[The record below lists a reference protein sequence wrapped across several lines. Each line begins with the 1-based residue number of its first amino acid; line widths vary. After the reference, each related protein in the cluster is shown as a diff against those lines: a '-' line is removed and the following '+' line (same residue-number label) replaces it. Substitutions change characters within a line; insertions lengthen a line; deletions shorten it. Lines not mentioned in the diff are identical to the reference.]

1 MTIVNEKRLIAIAS
15 ILIAMLITTGVFGA
29 TPSDDTE
36 TRTMVVSTQGLD
48 LASPAGQAL
57 LQQRIETASRKV
69 CGLYESG
76 ASSIS
81 TSYRECHEAAVADA
95 AAQSR
100 VLVARAEGRTLIAD
114 KGR

>member
-15 ILIAMLITTGVFGA
+15 ILIAMLITTSVFGA

-36 TRTMVVSTQGLD
+36 TRTVVVSTQGLD
-48 LASPAGQAL
+48 LGSPAGQAL
-57 LQQRIETASRKV
+57 LQQRIERASRKV

-76 ASSIS
+76 AAPIS
-81 TSYRECHEAAVADA
+81 AAYRECQQAAMADA
-95 AAQSR
+95 SAQLK
-100 VLVARAEGRTLIAD
+100 VLIARAERPTLIAD